1 MATATEEVAAAKPF
15 FTTRVITFIAF
26 TATLIFSQNMLS
38 VISQI
43 GVGDWEFWLDWKDYA
58 WAPFVYTW
66 LVAVHFPVYSY
77 VFNKFFKVYF
87 GATLVLMFF
96 FLQRNLMIQLFYVGM
111 NNYPFNFVQLPSYL
125 LPAMATDFTLVLFGL
140 RKHMGL
146 YVLISCFLAGVLV
159 VPGHFLFLNVPFLLT
174 NVVYPD
180 PLNTATNHVMPMW
193 SVIRMVIPKAPI
205 PAYIAEQFTWPLPYR
220 SFYDPYIIMTG
231 FMGIMGV
238 VWSGFTYIFLKAIF
252 YAIGK
257 TTKHFVE
264 PAGA

>member
-1 MATATEEVAAAKPF
+1 
-15 FTTRVITFIAF
+15 
-26 TATLIFSQNMLS
+26 
-38 VISQI
+38 
-43 GVGDWEFWLDWKDYA
+43 
-58 WAPFVYTW
+58 
-66 LVAVHFPVYSY
+66 
-77 VFNKFFKVYF
+77 
-87 GATLVLMFF
+87 
-96 FLQRNLMIQLFYVGM
+96 MIQLFYVGM

-180 PLNTATNHVMPMW
+180 PLNAATNHVMPMW

-264 PAGA
+264 PAGGGRHGPSHPPCRPPRVVRDPSGPRPARAHTPDELARDLHGRNTGGDQRRRRRLSDDHAVDGRLPLHHVELPIHRWRRRAWRPFLDHPPRPRLWDGGSLH

>member
-1 MATATEEVAAAKPF
+1 
-15 FTTRVITFIAF
+15 
-26 TATLIFSQNMLS
+26 
-38 VISQI
+38 
-43 GVGDWEFWLDWKDYA
+43 
-58 WAPFVYTW
+58 
-66 LVAVHFPVYSY
+66 
-77 VFNKFFKVYF
+77 
-87 GATLVLMFF
+87 
-96 FLQRNLMIQLFYVGM
+96 MIQLFYVGM

-180 PLNTATNHVMPMW
+180 PLNAATNHVMPMW

>member
-1 MATATEEVAAAKPF
+1 
-15 FTTRVITFIAF
+15 
-26 TATLIFSQNMLS
+26 
-38 VISQI
+38 
-43 GVGDWEFWLDWKDYA
+43 
-58 WAPFVYTW
+58 
-66 LVAVHFPVYSY
+66 
-77 VFNKFFKVYF
+77 
-87 GATLVLMFF
+87 
-96 FLQRNLMIQLFYVGM
+96 MIQLFYVGM

-264 PAGA
+264 PAGGGGPGAFPHNCVSPCVGRHRRGSRRPGRGGGPRPPGGPPPSVWVGAKNRESVCAARGERAPRGGGE

>member
-1 MATATEEVAAAKPF
+1 
-15 FTTRVITFIAF
+15 
-26 TATLIFSQNMLS
+26 
-38 VISQI
+38 
-43 GVGDWEFWLDWKDYA
+43 
-58 WAPFVYTW
+58 
-66 LVAVHFPVYSY
+66 
-77 VFNKFFKVYF
+77 
-87 GATLVLMFF
+87 MFF
-96 FLQRNLMIQLFYVGM
+96 FLQRSLMIQLFYVGM

-264 PAGA
+264 PAGEARPRPSPCPPVSPSGGRKRRAYRRPGRRGGPRPPSSRPPPVVGGPQNRRSVPA